1 MALNT
6 RDIIVFDFETGSRN
20 PLKTQPTQIAA
31 VVIHGKSLKLKEGGM
46 FNSEMKPILDDE
58 EAVAAGLDPIEDE
71 ALDITRKTRK
81 ALAKAPTP
89 KYVWRK
95 FGKFCAMHNWKGT
108 SWFNPIAAGCGRA
121 FSLLMFFTFF
131 VAVYFYISFQPLD
144 ILSPYST
151 CS

>member
-1 MALNT
+1 MALNN

-20 PLKTQPTQIAA
+20 PYKTQPTQIAA
-31 VVIHGKSLKLKEGGM
+31 VVIHGKSLNIKTNGV

-58 EAVAAGLDPIEDE
+58 EAIAAGLDPVEDE

-95 FGKFCAMHNWKGT
+95 FKPQPGQLF
-108 SWFNPIAAGCGRA
+108 
-121 FSLLMFFTFF
+121 FSEEEKSDAKKIVSQAKDYWNYKYDKNYKKMMCKL
-131 VAVYFYISFQPLD
+131 
-144 ILSPYST
+144 
-151 CS
+151 